1 MEELRIYLYGRV
13 QGVGFRQFAKKQAD
27 ELRLN
32 GYVRNTEDGR
42 LIVVAQG
49 SRLGLE
55 KFLRVIQYGP
65 LFAKVSNF
73 SYSWKEAVTK
83 YNEFVILLDKGFI
96 EDQAMSFTNLGRN
109 LLDTQKAVP
118 RHICIIPDGNR
129 RWAKERKLNIIE
141 GHKAS
146 SSEQFIMALVNEG
159 RRLGVKYLTFWGF
172 STENWNRDKREV
184 DDVLNLVLKVIKK
197 FRGKFIED
205 KVRFRHLGRKD
216 RLPKS
221 LVFEIEKLEKDTLEF
236 NDYNVQLCLDYGGRD
251 ELTRAVNKMISNGV
265 KEVSEQE
272 LARYLDTEGIP
283 DHDLIIR
290 TSGEKRTSGFMPF
303 QSSYAELYFTDV
315 KFPDFGPEELRKA
328 VEEFSRRKRN
338 FGK

>member
-1 MEELRIYLYGRV
+1 
-13 QGVGFRQFAKKQAD
+13 
-27 ELRLN
+27 
-32 GYVRNTEDGR
+32 
-42 LIVVAQG
+42 
-49 SRLGLE
+49 
-55 KFLRVIQYGP
+55 
-65 LFAKVSNF
+65 
-73 SYSWKEAVTK
+73 
-83 YNEFVILLDKGFI
+83 LDKGFI

-172 STENWNRDKREV
+172 STENWNRDKKEV

-272 LARYLDTEGIP
+272 LERYLDTEGIP
-283 DHDLIIR
+283 DPDLIIR